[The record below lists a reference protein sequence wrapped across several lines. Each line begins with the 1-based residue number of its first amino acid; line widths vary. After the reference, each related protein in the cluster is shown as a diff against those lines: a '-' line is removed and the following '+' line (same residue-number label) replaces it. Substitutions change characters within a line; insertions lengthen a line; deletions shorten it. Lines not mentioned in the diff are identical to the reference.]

1 MSLPEAFVRL
11 WHVPCSHR
19 QNAKRVSPKTG
30 ALALRKINSRSG
42 DFSILK
48 QATTATWPA
57 GSYLV
62 VLQMDTLIAR
72 LGLAL
77 SIGLLVG
84 LERGWQEREAP
95 EGSRTAGMRT
105 FGISGLLGGVLAVLA
120 QTLNSPVVFAIGF
133 LSFAVTLGVF
143 KLREARSDSDYSV
156 TTVMAGL
163 GVLALGGLAATGD
176 AQAAAAGG
184 AALAA
189 TLASRNVLHGFLKR
203 LTWMELRSALMLAV
217 MTAVVL
223 PVLPDEAIDPWGGLN
238 PWKVWF
244 FTVLT
249 ASLSFLGYIAVRIF
263 GASKGFVLSAI
274 AGSLVSSTAVTMVLA
289 RTAKRSSDPLPLAG
303 AAALGAAVSI
313 LRVMGLILLIDPA
326 AIVAIG
332 PAATMAAVVFAGSG
346 LAIFY
351 WRQDKPFADVP
362 ASNPFEIGPLLIF
375 ATIFAAAA
383 IASAVLVSRFGSSGL
398 LATSAL
404 TGTVDV
410 DVAVLAALQVGR
422 SAMPIDVIGEAIL
435 IAMTTNA
442 LCRAGIATV
451 LGPSTFSGPFA
462 ALTIIAGAAAFA
474 VHTIITGM

>member
-1 MSLPEAFVRL
+1 M
-11 WHVPCSHR
+11 
-19 QNAKRVSPKTG
+19 
-30 ALALRKINSRSG
+30 
-42 DFSILK
+42 
-48 QATTATWPA
+48 
-57 GSYLV
+57 
-62 VLQMDTLIAR
+62 QMDTLIAR

-84 LERGWQEREAP
+84 LERGWQERAAP

-105 FGISGLLGGVLAVLA
+105 FGISGLLGGVLAAVA
-120 QTLNSPVVFAIGF
+120 QSLNSPIVFAIGF
-133 LSFAVTLGVF
+133 LGFAVTLGVF

-163 GVLALGGLAATGD
+163 GVLALGGLAVTGD

-184 AALAA
+184 TALAA
-189 TLASRNVLHGFLKR
+189 TLASRNILHSFLKR

-223 PVLPDEAIDPWGGLN
+223 PILPNETIDPWGGLN

-249 ASLSFLGYIAVRIF
+249 ASLSFLGYIAVRTF
-263 GASKGFVLSAI
+263 GVSKGFVLSAI

-289 RTAKRSSDPLPLAG
+289 RAAKLSTNPLPLAG

-313 LRVMGLILLIDPA
+313 LRVIGLSLLIDPA
-326 AIVAIG
+326 AIIAIG
-332 PAATMAAVVFAGSG
+332 PAAAAAVIVFAGSAF
-346 LAIFY
+346 AILY
-351 WRQDKPFADVP
+351 WRKDKPFAGVP

-375 ATIFAAAA
+375 ATVFAAAA

-398 LATSAL
+398 LATAAL

-410 DVAVLAALQVGR
+410 DVAVLAALQVDR
-422 SAMPIDVIGEAIL
+422 DFMPIDVIGEAIL
-435 IAMTTNA
+435 IAMATNA

-451 LGPSTFSGPFA
+451 LGPSTFSKPFA

-474 VHTIITGM
+474 AHTIITSI